1 MDTILTWLTF
11 VPLIGAAV
19 ILLIPTGRGRSD
31 DGPSD
36 GEPIGWK
43 AIRIIAFATT
53 AITLVLAVLLF
64 VAFDRTTS
72 AIQFE
77 QIATWIPTFNI
88 HYHVGVDGV
97 SILMV
102 LLTQL
107 IGIVGV
113 LASWRI
119 SKAVK
124 GYFSLYLLL
133 QTGMTGVF
141 VALDFVLFYIF
152 WEVMLLPMYFLIGI
166 WGGPRKEYAA
176 IKFFLYTLL
185 GSVLMLLAILALYF
199 NMREPTFDMIA
210 MMDQSAYIEDGW
222 LMSGLSTWFFSF
234 TPKQLVW
241 LAFFVAFAI
250 KIPAFPFHTWLPDA
264 HVEAPTAIS
273 VILAGVLLKMGTY
286 GIFRVNFPMLPDTT
300 VEFAKFIAVIGVIN
314 IIYGALCAMAQ
325 KDLKSLVAYSSI
337 SHMGY
342 VMLGMVSW
350 HHAGGINGA
359 MFQMFNH
366 GTITA
371 MMFLLVGVIYDRA
384 HHRDIYG
391 FGGLWVKVP
400 VYSGFV
406 AIAFMAALGLPGLSG
421 FISELLVLIGA
432 FTSYRAY
439 AIIGAFGIV
448 LGAAYLLWTIQR
460 MFFGKLNPKYE
471 TLSDIN
477 GREIASLVPLLV
489 IVIFLGVY
497 PAPALDLIGV
507 SLDSLLATMQNVA
520 GIAGPTTAVVI
531 P

>member
-1 MDTILTWLTF
+1 MLTWLTF
-11 VPLIGAAV
+11 VPLIGAGV
-19 ILLIPTGRGRSD
+19 ILLIPTGGGRGD
-31 DGPSD
+31 DSSD

-43 AIRIIAFATT
+43 AIRIVAFATT
-53 AITLVLAVLLF
+53 AVTLVLAILLF

-72 AIQFE
+72 AFQFE
-77 QIATWIPTFNI
+77 QIVTWIPTFNI

-107 IGIVGV
+107 IGIIGV

-185 GSVLMLLAILALYF
+185 GSVLMLLAILGLYF
-199 NMREPTFDMIA
+199 NMKEPTFDMIA
-210 MMDQSAYIEDGW
+210 MMDQSAYAPDGW

-350 HHAGGINGA
+350 HHAAGINGA

-371 MMFLLVGVIYDRA
+371 MMFLLVGVIYDR
-384 HHRDIYG
+384 
-391 FGGLWVKVP
+391 
-400 VYSGFV
+400 
-406 AIAFMAALGLPGLSG
+406 
-421 FISELLVLIGA
+421 
-432 FTSYRAY
+432 
-439 AIIGAFGIV
+439 
-448 LGAAYLLWTIQR
+448 
-460 MFFGKLNPKYE
+460 
-471 TLSDIN
+471 
-477 GREIASLVPLLV
+477 
-489 IVIFLGVY
+489 
-497 PAPALDLIGV
+497 
-507 SLDSLLATMQNVA
+507 
-520 GIAGPTTAVVI
+520 
-531 P
+531 